1 MYSDFSG
8 LLKILEER
16 VVKKENEQSRGSKKL
31 NLGLR
36 SFTGGVRPRK
46 YTTTT
51 ILASMKL
58 ALSISALAASTIA
71 YGISM
76 AAPAAAQTPD
86 VTQQVNVEKVCHEN
100 VCVEVQVE
108 QSVKPSG
115 ENPIA
120 VYPQVEP
127 TVCTEEAPCEAMEYP
142 EEGIPVYDP
151 VAEPISYEGGDTFM
165 CGSDDYGSPTTYVA
179 NGGQSLPL
187 ISWVSHYF
195 SGSGYDP
202 QTRCEQVTERF
213 NRFYQDGRLN
223 FITTGFVNRQPVVC
237 VSGYIG
243 GPCTDV
249 LFTLKPGED
258 AAQAVQQLF
267 DVRVGQD
274 GPLYE
279 SGSRVYFD
287 LNDRL
292 SELTA
297 Q

>member
-1 MYSDFSG
+1 
-8 LLKILEER
+8 
-16 VVKKENEQSRGSKKL
+16 
-31 NLGLR
+31 
-36 SFTGGVRPRK
+36 
-46 YTTTT
+46 
-51 ILASMKL
+51 MKL

-76 AAPAAAQTPD
+76 AAPAAAQTPE
-86 VTQQVNVEKVCHEN
+86 VTQKVNVEKVCHEN

-108 QSVKPSG
+108 QSVNPSG
-115 ENPIA
+115 ENSTA
-120 VYPQVEP
+120 VPPQFDP
-127 TVCTEEAPCEAMEYP
+127 AVCTEEAPCEAMEDP
-142 EEGIPVYDP
+142 EEGVPVYEEYPGAYP
-151 VAEPISYEGGDTFM
+151 VAEPISYEGGDTFL
-165 CGSDDYGSPTTYVA
+165 CGNDDYGSPTTYVA
-179 NGGQSLPL
+179 SGGQSMPL
-187 ISWVSHYF
+187 IHWVSDYF

-202 QTRCEQVTERF
+202 LTRCEQVTERF

-292 SELTA
+292 SALSG

>member
-1 MYSDFSG
+1 M
-8 LLKILEER
+8 LREER
-16 VVKKENEQSRGSKKL
+16 SSREDLKKL
-31 NLGLR
+31 SLGLQ
-36 SFTGGVRPRK
+36 SFDDGVGPQK
-46 YTTTT
+46 YTTTP

-76 AAPAAAQTPD
+76 AAPAAAQTGA
-86 VTQQVNVEKVCHEN
+86 VTQKVNLEKVCHED

-108 QSVKPSG
+108 QSVNPSG
-115 ENPIA
+115 NDNG
-120 VYPQVEP
+120 YPQVQE
-127 TVCTEEAPCEAMEYP
+127 TVCMEDAPCETLEYP
-142 EEGIPVYDP
+142 EDEIPVYQEYPSAYP
-151 VAEPISYEGGDTFM
+151 VAEPISYEGGDTFI
-165 CGSDDYGSPTTYVA
+165 CGSDDYGWPTTYVKSP
-179 NGGQSLPL
+179 GQSMPL
-187 ISWVSHYF
+187 IHWVSEYF

-202 QTRCEQVTERF
+202 LTRCEQVTERF
-213 NRFYQDGRLN
+213 NRFYEEGRLN

-249 LFTLKPGED
+249 LFTLKPGQD

-267 DVRVGQD
+267 DVRVGLD

-292 SELTA
+292 NQLSGK
-297 Q
+297 

>member
-1 MYSDFSG
+1 
-8 LLKILEER
+8 
-16 VVKKENEQSRGSKKL
+16 
-31 NLGLR
+31 
-36 SFTGGVRPRK
+36 
-46 YTTTT
+46 
-51 ILASMKL
+51 MKL

-76 AAPAAAQTPD
+76 AAPAAAQTPST
-86 VTQQVNVEKVCHEN
+86 TQTVNLEKVCHED

-108 QSVKPSG
+108 QSVNASEGSSETVQQYPDVL
-115 ENPIA
+115 P
-120 VYPQVEP
+120 VYE
-127 TVCTEEAPCEAMEYP
+127 EYP
-142 EEGIPVYDP
+142 ETYPVVD
-151 VAEPISYEGGDTFM
+151 PISYEGGDTFF
-165 CGSDDYGSPTTYVA
+165 CGNNDYGTPTTYV
-179 NGGQSLPL
+179 NSGGQSLPL

-202 QTRCEQVTERF
+202 VTRCEQVTERF

-237 VSGYIG
+237 VSSYIG

-267 DVRVGQD
+267 DVRVGAD

-287 LNDRL
+287 LNERL
-292 SELTA
+292 SELSDR
-297 Q
+297 